1 MSFSMHPYRGA
12 LFMICSTGSYIVSD
26 TFMKLATV
34 GLPPY
39 EVLSLRGISATACG
53 VLLLSL
59 LGQWR
64 IAQRIFDRWVS
75 IRNLIELASV
85 LCYIVALANMPIANV
100 VALTQITPLIVLIG
114 AALFFREHLSG
125 LSIAL
130 IVLGFAGALMVA
142 QPTKGGLSFFAL
154 LALGNAIFGAVR
166 DLVGRRVPPAV
177 PGILVAFG
185 ASVLVLI
192 GAFVMH
198 LMLEETIVPGK
209 THVLLLGGSGLFLFA
224 GHYLLFTAYRI
235 GPTAIVAPYYY
246 FFTFW
251 ALIAGAI
258 VFKSWPNFIAVA
270 GIVLVIASGVAI
282 VVFDRFRIA
291 TSPSRLTHAS
301 TATDDRYI

>member
-1 MSFSMHPYRGA
+1 MFFSRHPYRGA

-39 EVLSLRGISATACG
+39 EVLTLRGISATIWG
-53 VLLLSL
+53 VLLLSF

-64 IAQRIFDRWVS
+64 IAGRITDRWVS
-75 IRNLIELASV
+75 MRNLIELASV

-114 AALFFREHLSG
+114 AAFFFRERLSG
-125 LSIAL
+125 MS
-130 IVLGFAGALMVA
+130 IVLIILGFSGALMVA
-142 QPTKGGLSFFAL
+142 QPTKEGLSFFAL
-154 LALGNAIFGAVR
+154 LALGNAIFGAIR
-166 DLVGRRVPPAV
+166 DLVGRRVPAEV

-185 ASVLVLI
+185 ASILVLI

-198 LMLEETIVPGK
+198 LMLEETIVPNTG
-209 THVLLLGGSGLFLFA
+209 HVLLLGGSGLFLFS
-224 GHYLLFTAYRI
+224 GHYLLFTAYRL

-251 ALIAGAI
+251 ALIVGAI
-258 VFKSWPNFIAVA
+258 VFKSWPNFIAIA

-282 VVFDRFRIA
+282 VILDRFRMRPA
-291 TSPSRLTHAS
+291 PA
-301 TATDDRYI
+301 A